1 MGERACQQIFTTSGP
16 PGSPT
21 PIAGSMK
28 RCSPPTGG
36 RPILPTMKSWRSSC
50 SSILPVS
57 RRGEARVRRRTIQ
70 PRPRPRCLRPRRSAS
85 CRSTSPIL
93 SDRVR
98 PTTNAREKMHQ
109 SNPPVAD
116 LDPEARHLG
125 QNVIAELR
133 DAFYQRTDHL
143 VRFLAVIDGHQ
154 VIHALAMPL
163 SQ

>member
-1 MGERACQQIFTTSGP
+1 
-16 PGSPT
+16 
-21 PIAGSMK
+21 
-28 RCSPPTGG
+28 
-36 RPILPTMKSWRSSC
+36 
-50 SSILPVS
+50 
-57 RRGEARVRRRTIQ
+57 
-70 PRPRPRCLRPRRSAS
+70 
-85 CRSTSPIL
+85 
-93 SDRVR
+93 
-98 PTTNAREKMHQ
+98 MHQ